1 MHRQT
6 LFHLRKKL
14 LKKYK
19 YRKNVHNYK
28 KNSFAEMEYF
38 MMFKKHKINEKN
50 KLIVK
55 ENDPKTRDK

>member
-1 MHRQT
+1 MFT
-6 LFHLRKKL
+6 ITKKIVL
-14 LKKYK
+14 LKW
-19 YRKNVHNYK
+19 NI
-28 KNSFAEMEYF
+28 F